1 MFWKT
6 LLNSLG
12 LYWWAYHFRLVVI
25 KDLVC
30 IAPDISGFEILS
42 RIISCSYLNILLELG
57 KFTFLLM
64 SFIYL
69 PLAFSLRAFDSLFLV
84 CFSFCSLSIL
94 TIIFYNIKYAWIF
107 WFCSC
112 FCFSFCGF
120 LKLYACDFYDP
131 FEFLIFAIDL

>member
-30 IAPDISGFEILS
+30 IAPDISGFDSLPQ
-42 RIISCSYLNILLELG
+42 IISCSYSNIFLEVG

-69 PLAFSLRAFDSLFLV
+69 PLAFSLRAFDSPF
-84 CFSFCSLSIL
+84 
-94 TIIFYNIKYAWIF
+94 F
-107 WFCSC
+107 WFV
-112 FCFSFCGF
+112 FHFVHLVF
-120 LKLYACDFYDP
+120 
-131 FEFLIFAIDL
+131 